1 MILLYTSPVNS
12 IKNGV
17 SRNKVGILENVP
29 DFTVLETFLCQ
40 RKVQY
45 TLSLRLLHEL
55 LIMFNFQNPSRPMIE
70 GIVLFHD
77 SLLTILISISTR
89 IMMTM
94 FIYTYGTT
102 TYRAFTESQTVEF
115 LWTITPVFI
124 LLVLVAPSL
133 RLLYLTEDNVIVQS
147 ITKAIGHQW
156 Y

>member
-1 MILLYTSPVNS
+1 
-12 IKNGV
+12 
-17 SRNKVGILENVP
+17 
-29 DFTVLETFLCQ
+29 
-40 RKVQY
+40 
-45 TLSLRLLHEL
+45 
-55 LIMFNFQNPSRPMIE
+55 MIE

-77 SLLTILISISTR
+77 SLLTILISISTG

-102 TYRAFTESQTVEF
+102 TYRTFTESQTVEF

-133 RLLYLTEDNVIVQS
+133 RLLYLSEDNVIVQS